1 MEALKNY
8 LIRNFEQVFVLLIL
22 VSVASINYLI
32 PYKLAFL
39 NFYFIPILLGAY
51 YLAWG
56 LLSGCAQ
63 GPAGRCPLYPHC
75 LPLRLSVSR
84 VLHAQVFTA

>member
-1 MEALKNY
+1 M
-8 LIRNFEQVFVLLIL
+8 LLIL

-51 YLAWG
+51 YLGVRKA
-56 LLSGCAQ
+56 LLW
-63 GPAGRCPLYPHC
+63 RCPLYPDRHS
-75 LPLRLSVSR
+75 LRLSVSCL
-84 VLHAQVFTA
+84 LHARFFHSLTCG

>member
-39 NFYFIPILLGAY
+39 NFYFIPIPS
-51 YLAWG
+51 WG
-56 LLSGCAQ
+56 LLSWCTQ
-63 GPAGRCPLYPHC
+63 GPARRCPLYPHC
-75 LPLRLSVSR
+75 LSLRLSVSR

>member
-39 NFYFIPILLGAY
+39 NFYFIPME
-51 YLAWG
+51 
-56 LLSGCAQ
+56 
-63 GPAGRCPLYPHC
+63 
-75 LPLRLSVSR
+75 
-84 VLHAQVFTA
+84 F